1 MVNQIQDKGGEN
13 VATSEKVILKAGEM
27 LTTMRGDRC
36 GGAISA
42 ITKDIELEI
51 THYKGDHHIM
61 ARTEGSLCQLWAD
74 EYAIENF
81 KEKKYD

>member
-1 MVNQIQDKGGEN
+1 M
-13 VATSEKVILKAGEM
+13 TTTEKVILKAGEM
-27 LTTMRGDRC
+27 LTTTRGSRC

-42 ITKDIELEI
+42 IVKDIELEI

-61 ARTEGSLCQLWAD
+61 VRIEGSLCQLWAD
-74 EYAIENF
+74 EYTIENF